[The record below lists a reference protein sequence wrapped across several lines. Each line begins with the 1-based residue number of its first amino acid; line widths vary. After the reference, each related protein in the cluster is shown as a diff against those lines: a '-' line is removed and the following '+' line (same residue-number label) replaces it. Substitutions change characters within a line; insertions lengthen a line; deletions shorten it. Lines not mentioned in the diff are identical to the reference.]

1 LVSVDPFLT
10 ATGQAADYVLPAA
23 TFAEG
28 VAPPPPGE
36 PAASYPLLPEQ
47 HDSLTD
53 WTILIRLA
61 KALDLGHYF
70 PWATLEEALAAPRVP
85 YMIDARHTL
94 LADRLP
100 EGTRPAFPSASG
112 KIEIFS
118 RALEQFGYDPL
129 PEWHAPGGETA
140 PGGGMFPLI
149 LVTGPRERA
158 YVNSQ
163 FHQIPPIALKS
174 PRPTATVHPD
184 TARRAGLAD
193 GDRVAVVS
201 PHGRIVLWLSVTE
214 RVHPECV
221 VVPAGWSEANANL
234 LTHDAG
240 FDPITGFPALRS
252 GACRLEAAPEGPDPQ
267 RVTAHRRSGRTEFL
281 PL

>member
-1 LVSVDPFLT
+1 LLVSVDPFLT

-28 VAPPPPGE
+28 AAPPPSLE
-36 PAASYPLLPEQ
+36 PAASRPLLAEQ

-53 WTILIRLA
+53 WTILVRLA
-61 KALDLGHYF
+61 AALDLGHYF
-70 PWATLEEALAAPRVP
+70 PWTTLEAAVAAPRVP

-100 EGTRPAFPSASG
+100 EGTSPSFPTASG

-118 RALEQFGYDPL
+118 RTLERFGYDPL
-129 PEWHAPGGETA
+129 PEWHAPEA
-140 PGGGMFPLI
+140 EAARDGMFPLI
-149 LVTGPRERA
+149 LVTGPRERE

-163 FHQIPPIALKS
+163 FRQVPSIALKN
-174 PRPTATVHPD
+174 PRTTATVHPD

-193 GDRVAVVS
+193 GDRVAIVS
-201 PHGRIVLWLSVTE
+201 PHGRIVLRLRIAG

-221 VVPAGWSEANANL
+221 VVPTGWSEANANL

-240 FDPITGFPALRS
+240 LDPITGFPAFRS
-252 GACRLEAAPEGPDPQ
+252 GVCRLEAAREDP
-267 RVTAHRRSGRTEFL
+267 VPGA
-281 PL
+281 